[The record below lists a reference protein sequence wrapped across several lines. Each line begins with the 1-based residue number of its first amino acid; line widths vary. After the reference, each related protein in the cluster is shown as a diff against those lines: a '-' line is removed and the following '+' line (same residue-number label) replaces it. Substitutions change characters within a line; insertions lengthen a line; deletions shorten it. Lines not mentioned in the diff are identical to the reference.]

1 MKKLLSIFLFLLL
14 LISCKKET
22 TTPTPDSFTKTPID
36 TISNQE
42 VEITVRDTVQLKIP
56 QTLLTLIQ
64 NEFEGKKIEILHVAF
79 GKLDNDRLE
88 DAVVIIQDQSNNKP
102 SESILVFK
110 NNTTNYTL
118 MAHNRSIITEEYYF
132 TNAHTNS
139 SKEIKIDRQ
148 HIKIDL
154 YCYGPCGNTFL
165 DFKVNNDDLVLHHFS
180 TYDAGAGAQIE
191 REYLVDNNL
200 VKIKITNTMT
210 EEMDVTE
217 EEFPFTYSKGIRFI
231 DLNTKDLFKELGSL
245 ESKIIL

>member
-1 MKKLLSIFLFLLL
+1 MKKLLSIFLFTLL

-22 TTPTPDSFTKTPID
+22 TTHTPDHFTETTVD

-79 GKLDNDRLE
+79 GKLDNDSLE
-88 DAVVIIQDQSNNKP
+88 DAVAIIQDQTNEKP

-110 NNTTNYTL
+110 KNSTNYTL
-118 MAHNRSIITEEYYF
+118 MAHNRSIITEEYFF

-139 SKEIKIDRQ
+139 SKEIKIEQ
-148 HIKIDL
+148 QQLKIDL

-165 DFKVNNDDLVLHHFS
+165 DFKVNNDDLVLDHFS

-191 REYLVDNNL
+191 REYLVDTNL

>member
-22 TTPTPDSFTKTPID
+22 TISTPDNFTETTID

-42 VEITVRDTVQLKIP
+42 IEITVRDTVQLKIP

-64 NEFEGKKIEILHVAF
+64 NDFEGKKIEILHVAF
-79 GKLDNDRLE
+79 GKLDNDSLE
-88 DAVVIIQDQSNNKP
+88 DAVAIIQDQSNNKL

-110 NNTTNYTL
+110 NNNTNYTL
-118 MAHNRSIITEEYYF
+118 MAHNRSIITEEYFF

-139 SKEIKIDRQ
+139 SKEIKIEKQ
-148 HIKIDL
+148 HLKVDL

-165 DFKVNNDDLVLHHFS
+165 DFKVNNNDLILHHFS

-191 REYLVDNNL
+191 REYLVENNL

-217 EEFPFTYSKGIRFI
+217 EKFPFIYSKGIRFI

>member
-22 TTPTPDSFTKTPID
+22 TTPNPDSFTEITID

-42 VEITVRDTVQLKIP
+42 VEITVRDTVQIKIP
-56 QTLLTLIQ
+56 QKLLTLIQ

-79 GKLDNDRLE
+79 GKLDNDTLE
-88 DAVVIIQDQSNNKP
+88 DAVAIIQDQTSMKP
-102 SESILVFK
+102 SESILVFR
-110 NNTTNYTL
+110 NNSTNYTL

-139 SKEIKIDRQ
+139 SKEIKIDKQ
-148 HIKIDL
+148 HIKINL

-165 DFKVNNDDLVLHHFS
+165 DFIVRNDDLVLHHFS

-191 REYLVDNNL
+191 REYLVDNDL
-200 VKIKITNTMT
+200 VKIRINNTMT

-217 EEFPFTYSKGIRFI
+217 EKFPFTYSKGIRFI